1 MIDSLKVLCL
11 ERMNPIKYRLDLKDF
26 WLLKCSSTLK
36 LLTKSIDNQ
45 SMLLLIK
52 LSSCVPSIQGENF
65 MQILL
70 LVVVLR
76 YSKDSRK
83 DYRLECRE
91 GSIKDWL
98 SLRKFRKLRYFCYF
112 IVVCPNK
119 CSSLRKSISKI
130 RSMVGRVI
138 VGQQSRIWSNVPY
151 KRLIFRERIIN
162 LSLQCCFY
170 ALR

>member
-1 MIDSLKVLCL
+1 MIDLLKVSYL

-98 SLRKFRKLRYFCYF
+98 SLRKFRKLRYFF
-112 IVVCPNK
+112 ILLQSAPINVQVLENPYQRYAVWLGG
-119 CSSLRKSISKI
+119 SLLANSP
-130 RSMVGRVI
+130 GF
-138 VGQQSRIWSNVPY
+138 GQMYHTRD
-151 KRLIFRERIIN
+151 
-162 LSLQCCFY
+162 
-170 ALR
+170 